1 MRSRSAG
8 WCARRYQRAAHNP
21 PDGLNGG
28 LLGPL
33 RGVVRSFYQRR
44 QFHSLAEYRP
54 HPQTSSVFDP
64 RRLLHRLEDVGAGWR
79 PIVGGEDSGD
89 RGAALRHPDRSRSA
103 VRPRPPT
110 RDWSRPRWAPHCVR
124 VPIARQLNPTLERR
138 VMDRRGWLAG
148 AARTGAL
155 WRSWGREDV
164 SSACGLARAPF
175 GSLREASKVCAD
187 FTPQV

>member
-1 MRSRSAG
+1 MADYWGRSAG
-8 WCARRYQRAAHNP
+8 WCARSTN
-21 PDGLNGG
+21 
-28 LLGPL
+28 
-33 RGVVRSFYQRR
+33 RR

-64 RRLLHRLEDVGAGWR
+64 RRLLHRLEDVGAGWC

-124 VPIARQLNPTLERR
+124 VPIARQLNPTLGGATTGTGRWGR
-138 VMDRRGWLAG
+138 AG
-148 AARTGAL
+148 TSRCRLVGIAACENASSAWPRSFPFGAL
-155 WRSWGREDV
+155 RFGGGGR
-164 SSACGLARAPF
+164 
-175 GSLREASKVCAD
+175 
-187 FTPQV
+187 QQ